1 MATNRPTFT
10 EELAAYNSH
19 LDYCLRSR
27 FGVTL
32 KTFKSLKAAT
42 QLVGTAAGVYA
53 MSLGADPLSTFALM
67 ALIITGPEG
76 MEYLINQ
83 GTEGGT

>member
-1 MATNRPTFT
+1 MATNRTFT
-10 EELAAYNSH
+10 QDLEEYNSH
-19 LDYCLRSR
+19 LDHCLRSR
-27 FGVTL
+27 FGVTF
-32 KTFKSLKAAT
+32 KTFKTLKAAT

-67 ALIITGPEG
+67 ALVITGPEG

-83 GTEGGT
+83 SGEGSA

>member
-1 MATNRPTFT
+1 MSTTRPSFKQ
-10 EELAAYNSH
+10 ELAEYNSH
-19 LDYCLRSR
+19 LDRCLRSR

-32 KTFKSLKAAT
+32 KTFRTIKAAT
-42 QLVGTAAGVYA
+42 QLVGAASGVYA

-83 GTEGGT
+83 SDGGA